1 MQKRQ
6 DLKFGAILEFVLGM
20 KRQESFNILCKG
32 IKIYSNLTEEE
43 YFNTMEDL
51 SVEFYQTGSPRPE
64 ELETEII
71 GEN

>member
-1 MQKRQ
+1 M
-6 DLKFGAILEFVLGM
+6 KFGAILEFVLGM

-32 IKIYSNLTEEE
+32 KKIYSNLTEEE

-51 SVEFYQTGSPRPE
+51 SVEFYRTGSPNPNE
-64 ELETEII
+64 IETEII

>member
-1 MQKRQ
+1 
-6 DLKFGAILEFVLGM
+6 M

-51 SVEFYQTGSPRPE
+51 SVEFYRTGSPNPNE
-64 ELETEII
+64 IETEII